1 MCKRLSGKDFGV
13 NHLDLSRVTIDFE
26 KSQIIWAPNG
36 VGKTSLYNA
45 LQQGQL
51 DSASFTEF
59 NNNRAEFVKSAK
71 DTLRIGAHVQ
81 QLDELQERR
90 KHLLDDCDMQR
101 NLKDVGLTAARQIKE
116 TFPSYPNC
124 KKEHAENL
132 KVFSADSAKQ
142 LCDAVPEDDA
152 KFFVSHWRGLSATE
166 SIKEDIESLKAR
178 MLDEI
183 SIHLLNWID
192 EDATV
197 CPICGSENT
206 EPIAKLIKSRKAA
219 LTDKESELLSDY
231 AKAHPDRNA
240 EEIQEGLRT
249 LREAAANKGLGEK
262 AVFCFA
268 ICGGR
273 AQVVEHF
280 KAAKKNLSIID
291 GEISNL
297 METKKR
303 FYENLRKREI
313 EITNLLKVKFGLEQD
328 SIDFDDSAEELVVK
342 LPRQL
347 DCFSTGEVDLMVA
360 LVSINEFWASDSD
373 VLVLDDPITSF
384 DLANQY
390 TILFDLIRM
399 VRESNSDGFRKS
411 VVILTHNTNCIN
423 IAESQCP
430 VLFNYYSLDRWEDGL
445 RLNPIKL
452 NKDGVHRYL
461 CQSAILSSVE
471 EEPDEDISCNKI
483 PLSEKRAYIEA
494 VSSRE
499 QGEGRLHSIFHYDG
513 PSGNIVYKNSQLS
526 NDKLADLIDYT
537 DACSL
542 IGKND
547 FVETCLD
554 KELVLI
560 ALRVWV
566 EKQFYINMNGDP
578 AYLQAIKGN
587 TISNKIDYKF
597 PRNGKSKWNGSAGVT
612 RSFLMGKKV
621 MLNQASHENAQSVP
635 FEYALGLSVYEIQKT
650 ISDIKDHFKA

>member
-13 NHLDLSRVTIDFE
+13 NHLDLSRVTIDFG

-152 KFFVSHWRGLSATE
+152 KFFVSHWRGLSAAE

-197 CPICGSENT
+197 CPICGSENA

-231 AKAHPDRNA
+231 AKAHPNRNA

-445 RLNPIKL
+445 RLNPI
-452 NKDGVHRYL
+452 N
-461 CQSAILSSVE
+461 
-471 EEPDEDISCNKI
+471 
-483 PLSEKRAYIEA
+483 
-494 VSSRE
+494 
-499 QGEGRLHSIFHYDG
+499 
-513 PSGNIVYKNSQLS
+513 
-526 NDKLADLIDYT
+526 
-537 DACSL
+537 
-542 IGKND
+542 
-547 FVETCLD
+547 
-554 KELVLI
+554 
-560 ALRVWV
+560 
-566 EKQFYINMNGDP
+566 
-578 AYLQAIKGN
+578 
-587 TISNKIDYKF
+587 
-597 PRNGKSKWNGSAGVT
+597 
-612 RSFLMGKKV
+612 
-621 MLNQASHENAQSVP
+621 
-635 FEYALGLSVYEIQKT
+635 
-650 ISDIKDHFKA
+650 

>member
-1 MCKRLSGKDFGV
+1 MSKILAGKDLGV
-13 NHLDLSRVTIDFE
+13 NHLDLSRVTINFGE
-26 KSQIIWAPNG
+26 SQIIWAPNG

-71 DTLRIGAHVQ
+71 NTLRIGAHVQ

-90 KHLLDDCDMQR
+90 KKLLDDCDMQR

-132 KVFSADSAKQ
+132 KEFSADSARQ
-142 LCDAVPEDDA
+142 LCEAVPKDDA
-152 KFFVSHWRGLSATE
+152 KFFVNNWRGLSAAE
-166 SIKEDIESLKAR
+166 SIKEDIESLKAC
-178 MLDEI
+178 MLNEI

-192 EDATV
+192 EDTNV
-197 CPICGSENT
+197 CPICGSVNT
-206 EPIAKLIKSRKAA
+206 EPIAKLIKTRKAA
-219 LTDKESELLSDY
+219 LADMEGELLSDY
-231 AKAHPDRNA
+231 SKAHPNKNA

-249 LREAAANKGLGEK
+249 LREAAATKGVDEK
-262 AVFCFA
+262 AVFSFA
-268 ICGGR
+268 ICGGQM
-273 AQVVEHF
+273 QVVERLDT
-280 KAAKKNLSIID
+280 AKDKLSIID

-297 METKKR
+297 IETKKR
-303 FYENLRKREI
+303 FYENIRKREV
-313 EITNLLKVKFGLEQD
+313 EITNLLKVKFGLEQG
-328 SIDFDDSAEELVVK
+328 SIDFDDNAEELVVK

-347 DCFSTGEVDLMVA
+347 DSFSTGEVDLMVA
-360 LVSINEFWASDSD
+360 LVSINEFWASDSE

-399 VRESNSDGFRKS
+399 VREANHDGFLKS

-423 IAESQCP
+423 IAESQCSG
-430 VLFNYYSLDRWEDGL
+430 LFSYYSLDRWEDGL
-445 RLNPIKL
+445 RLNSIKL
-452 NKDGVHRYL
+452 ERDGAHRYL
-461 CQSAILSSVE
+461 CQSAIISTAE
-471 EEPDEDISCNKI
+471 KKPDEDVGHNVI
-483 PLSEKRAYIEA
+483 PLSAKRAYIEA

-499 QGEGRLHSIFHYDG
+499 QGEANLHPIFHYDG
-513 PSGNIVYKNSQLS
+513 SSGKISYKSSQLS
-526 NDKLADLIDYT
+526 NDRLADLIDHT
-537 DACSL
+537 DVCSL
-542 IGKND
+542 IGKDD

-566 EKQFYINMNGDP
+566 EKQFYINMNGDS
-578 AYLQAIKGN
+578 AYLQTPRGN
-587 TISNKIDYKF
+587 TISNKIDYIF
-597 PRNGKSKWNGSAGVT
+597 PRNGRSKWNGSSGVT

-635 FEYALGLSVYEIQKT
+635 FEYALGLSAYEIQKT
-650 ISDIKDHFKA
+650 VEDIKNHFKA